1 MGEKNI
7 NANIGGN
14 KLGSNDNY
22 ALILDTVRRFS
33 PTGRADIAKFTNLS
47 GPRVTPLVRD
57 LIEAGFLKEDE
68 FGTSKGGRPPILLR
82 LVPDALF
89 AIGVDIGAAKLG
101 AAVVDLEANIVT
113 KVVKP
118 TNANEGKKATLE
130 RTMNTIL
137 EVIEKSKV
145 KTDKIKG
152 IGIGLSGIVDHDKGV
167 CFFWPNVEGWK
178 NVPLKKI
185 IEQEFEIEAVIDDS
199 ARTMTLAESWCG
211 LAKNVENFIFVNVGI
226 GVGSGVFIHGELYR
240 GSGGTAGELG
250 HTTVEENGPR
260 CNCGNFGCLETL
272 VSGPAIARRAREA
285 LEQGVISLIE
295 ELAEGDLD
303 KITPEVVVAA
313 AKRGDKL
320 AFNIMEKTGEYLGIG
335 IANAINLFNPDSV
348 IIGGGVS
355 KAGRLLLDPVKRVVK
370 ARALQMASEK
380 VDVKISPLGNNAGV
394 LGAAIF
400 VLKDIFQS
408 LRKHKNLEVQRK

>member
-1 MGEKNI
+1 MGEKII

-14 KLGSNDNY
+14 KLSSNDNC
-22 ALILDTVRRFS
+22 ALILDTVRRVG
-33 PTGRADIAKFTNLS
+33 PIGRADIAKFTNLS
-47 GPRVTPLVRD
+47 GPTVTPLVRD
-57 LIEAGFLKEDE
+57 LIKAGFLKEDE
-68 FGTSKGGRPPILLR
+68 FGASKGGRPPILLR

-89 AIGVDIGAAKLG
+89 AIGVDIGAAKLR

-113 KVVKP
+113 KVVKK

-137 EVIEKSKV
+137 EIVEKSKV
-145 KTDKIKG
+145 EINKIKG
-152 IGIGLSGIVDHDKGV
+152 IGIGISGIVDHDKGV
-167 CFFWPNVEGWK
+167 CLFWPNVEGWQ

-185 IEQEFEIEAVIDDS
+185 IEQEFGIETVIDDS

-303 KITPEVVVAA
+303 KVTPEVVVAA
-313 AKRGDKL
+313 AKRDDKL

-335 IANAINLFNPDSV
+335 IANAINLFNPDLV
-348 IIGGGVS
+348 IIGAGVS

-370 ARALQMASEK
+370 ARALQVASDK
-380 VDVKISPLGNNAGV
+380 VDVKLSTLGDDAGL
-394 LGAAIF
+394 LGAAILI
-400 VLKDIFQS
+400 LKNIFAPRVS
-408 LRKHKNLEVQRK
+408 YVARKSMQF

>member
-1 MGEKNI
+1 MSEKII

-14 KLGSNDNY
+14 KLGYNDNY
-22 ALILDTVRRFS
+22 ALILDTVRRFG
-33 PTGRADIAKFTNLS
+33 PIGRADIAKFTNLS

-57 LIEAGFLKEDE
+57 LIRAGFLKEDE
-68 FGTSKGGRPPILLR
+68 FGASKGGRPPILLR

-89 AIGVDIGAAKLG
+89 AIGVDIGAAKLR
-101 AAVVDLEANIVT
+101 AAVVDLKANIVT
-113 KVVKP
+113 KVVKE
-118 TNANEGKKATLE
+118 TNANEGKKATLG
-130 RTMNTIL
+130 RTMNAIV

-145 KTDKIKG
+145 DVNKIKG
-152 IGIGLSGIVDHDKGV
+152 IGIGISGIVDHHEGV
-167 CFFWPNVEGWK
+167 CLFWPNVEGWK
-178 NVPLKKI
+178 NVPLTKI
-185 IEQEFEIEAVIDDS
+185 IEQEFGSETVIDDS
-199 ARTMTLAESWCG
+199 ARTMTLAEVWCG

-250 HTTVEENGPR
+250 HMTVDEDGPR

-285 LEQGVISLIE
+285 LEQGVMSLIE
-295 ELAEGDLD
+295 ELAEGDLN
-303 KITPEVVVAA
+303 KVTPEIVVAA

-335 IANAINLFNPDSV
+335 IANAINLFNPDLV

-355 KAGRLLLDPVKRVVK
+355 KAERLLLDPVKRVVK
-370 ARALQMASEK
+370 ARALQVASEK
-380 VDVKISPLGNNAGV
+380 VDVKISTLSDDAGS
-394 LGAAIF
+394 LGAAILI
-400 VLKDIFQS
+400 LKDIFHS
-408 LRKHKNLEVQRK
+408 LYRHKNLEVQRK

>member
-1 MGEKNI
+1 MGEKTI
-7 NANIGGN
+7 NAKIGGN
-14 KLGSNDNY
+14 KLGNNDNY
-22 ALILDTVRRFS
+22 ALILDTVRKFG
-33 PTGRADIAKFTNLS
+33 PIGRADIAKFTNLS
-47 GPRVTPLVRD
+47 GPMVTLLVRD
-57 LIEAGFLKEDE
+57 LIKAGFLKEDE
-68 FGTSKGGRPPILLR
+68 FGASKGGRPPILLK
-82 LVPDALF
+82 LVPDHLF
-89 AIGVDIGAAKLG
+89 AIGVDIGAAKLR
-101 AAVVDLEANIVT
+101 AAVVDLGANIVT
-113 KVVKP
+113 KVVKE
-118 TNANEGKKATLE
+118 TNTNEGKQATLA

-145 KTDKIKG
+145 ETNKIKG
-152 IGIGLSGIVDHDKGV
+152 IGIGISGIVDHREGV
-167 CFFWPNVEGWK
+167 CLFWPNVEGWE

-185 IEQEFEIEAVIDDS
+185 IEQEFGIEAVIDDS

-211 LAKNVENFIFVNVGI
+211 LAKKVENFIFVNVGI

-295 ELAEGDLD
+295 ELAEGDPN
-303 KITPEVVVAA
+303 KVTAEIVVAA

-335 IANAINLFNPDSV
+335 IANAINLFNPDLV
-348 IIGGGVS
+348 IIGAGVS

-370 ARALQMASEK
+370 ARALQVASDK
-380 VDVKISPLGNNAGV
+380 VDVKISTLGDDAGA
-394 LGAAIF
+394 LGAAI
-400 VLKDIFQS
+400 LILRDIFQS
-408 LRKHKNLEVQRK
+408 LYKHKNLGVQRK

>member
-1 MGEKNI
+1 MGKKI
-7 NANIGGN
+7 MDANIDDN
-14 KLGSNDNY
+14 KPGSSSNY
-22 ALILDTVRRFS
+22 ALILDTVRKVD
-33 PTGRADIAKFTNLS
+33 PIGRADIAKFTNLS
-47 GPRVTPLVRD
+47 GPTVTPLVRD
-57 LIEAGFLKEDE
+57 LIRAGFLKEDE
-68 FGTSKGGRPPILLR
+68 FGVSKGGRKPRLLK

-89 AIGVDIGAAKLG
+89 AVGVDIGASKLR
-101 AAVVDLEANIVT
+101 AAIVDLEANIVT
-113 KVVKP
+113 KVVKE

-137 EVIEKSKV
+137 EVIGKSRV
-145 KTDKIKG
+145 KTNKIKG
-152 IGIGLSGIVDHDKGV
+152 IGIGISAIVDHHKGV
-167 CFFWPNVEGWK
+167 CLFCPNVEGWK

-185 IEQEFEIEAVIDDS
+185 IEQEFGIEAVIDDS

-295 ELAEGDLD
+295 ELVEGNLN
-303 KITPEVVVAA
+303 KVTPEIVVAA

-335 IANAINLFNPDSV
+335 IANAINLFNPDLV
-348 IIGGGVS
+348 IIGAGVS

-370 ARALQMASEK
+370 ARALQVASEK
-380 VDVKISPLGNNAGV
+380 VDVKISTLGDDAGA
-394 LGAAIF
+394 LGAAIL